1 MTNDDNDTQI
11 AIIKIFAIK
20 RANLFCLNIFG
31 IKQITMILIINR
43 NFISKEIFFQKN
55 FKFKTHIQRK
65 NILNLTPSPN
75 KIPKIK
81 GGKKY
86 IDKIKSKLKRAKE
99 PLRKIF
105 FFRFLLNCFNT
116 FHSHL
121 IKV

>member
-86 IDKIKSKLKRAKE
+86 IEKIESKLKRAKE
-99 PLRKIF
+99 HLRKISF
-105 FFRFLLNCFNT
+105 LRFLLSCFNK
-116 FHSHL
+116 FHSNSINL
-121 IKV
+121 

>member
-1 MTNDDNDTQI
+1 M
-11 AIIKIFAIK
+11 IFQYKKDI
-20 RANLFCLNIFG
+20 
-31 IKQITMILIINR
+31 
-43 NFISKEIFFQKN
+43 FQKN
-55 FKFKTHIQRK
+55 FKFKIHIQIK
-65 NILNLTPSPN
+65 KILNLIPSPN

-86 IDKIKSKLKRAKE
+86 IDKIESKLNRAKE